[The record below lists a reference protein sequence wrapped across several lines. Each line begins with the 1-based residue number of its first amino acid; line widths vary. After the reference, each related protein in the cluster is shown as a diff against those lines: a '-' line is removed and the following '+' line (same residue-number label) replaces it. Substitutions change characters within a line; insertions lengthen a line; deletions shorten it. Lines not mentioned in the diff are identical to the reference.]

1 MRGRDFTAI
10 LAVLFIPLACAPAP
24 QAVEPAAPA
33 ELEPAHVA
41 AVEEWRSRRD
51 QRLRAA
57 DGWLSLA
64 GLYWLEEGENRF
76 GSDPDNDLVFPAGAA
91 PAQAGALQVRGKVIT
106 LRAAPGA
113 GLTVAGQPVTTL
125 ALRTDAIPEGPT
137 VVELGRLSFQVI
149 ERNGKLAVRLKDR
162 ENPAL
167 LAFTGMEYFPIAA
180 AWRVEGR
187 LEPYEPPKQ
196 IPVPNALGW
205 VENSPSPGAIVFEI
219 DGKEHRLDPIL
230 EPGAT
235 DLFVIFGD
243 PTNGKE
249 TYGAGRFLYAKPP
262 GPDGKVV
269 LDFNQAYNPPCVFTP
284 YATCPLPPRQNRLP
298 VRVEAGEKK
307 YAKEVAK
314 G

>member
-1 MRGRDFTAI
+1 MRGSHPGALSALA
-10 LAVLFIPLACAPAP
+10 LAVLLGCG
-24 QAVEPAAPA
+24 PAAPPA
-33 ELEPAHVA
+33 APPAPDPAHVA
-41 AVEEWRSRRD
+41 AVEEWRARRD
-51 QRLRAA
+51 QRLRAP

-76 GSDPDNDLVFPAGAA
+76 GSDPGNDLVFPAGTA
-91 PAQAGALQVRGKVIT
+91 PAHAGVLAVAGKETT

-113 GLTVAGQPVTTL
+113 GLTAGGQPIETL
-125 ALRTDAIPEGPT
+125 ALRTDASPEGPT
-137 VVELGRLSFQVI
+137 VVELGRLNFQVI
-149 ERNGKLAVRLKDR
+149 ERNGRLAVRLKDR

-167 LAFTGMEYFPIAA
+167 LAYTGMEYFPIAA
-180 AWRVEGR
+180 AWRIEGR
-187 LEPYEPPKQ
+187 LEPYDPPKQ

-205 VENSPSPGAIVFEI
+205 VENSPSPGAIVFTV
-219 DGKEHRLDPIL
+219 DGKEHRLDPIV
-230 EPGAT
+230 ESGES

-269 LDFNQAYNPPCVFTP
+269 LDFNQAYNPPCVFTR
-284 YATCPLPPRQNRLP
+284 YATCPLPPPQNRLP

-307 YAKEVAK
+307 YSKEVAK

>member
-76 GSDPDNDLVFPAGAA
+76 GSDSANDLVFAAGAA
-91 PAQAGALQVRGKVIT
+91 PAQAGALQVTGKVIT